1 MGRTNSMGGPFQPQR
16 RVLLGAACC
25 ALVGG
30 ATPAVAQALVL
41 HVAVSARSPWRV
53 VTSKELLALY
63 TGRVRTLA
71 DGGPATPLDQRRD
84 GSVRKAFYQAL
95 TGLDIARINSYWAR
109 LHFTGEVQQPPA
121 VGDDSDV
128 VRRLLADASA
138 VGYLAAEPQD
148 PALRVVLRLQVNPP
162 P

>member
-1 MGRTNSMGGPFQPQR
+1 MGRTNSLGGPFQPQR

-84 GSVRKAFYQAL
+84 GSVRESLPRMQTRKRPAWGGQLVGRGA
-95 TGLDIARINSYWAR
+95 GARA
-109 LHFTGEVQQPPA
+109 GAGAGGCAGA
-121 VGDDSDV
+121 VFGGC
-128 VRRLLADASA
+128 AGAGA
-138 VGYLAAEPQD
+138 CVGAGAAAGRGQ
-148 PALRVVLRLQVNPP
+148 R
-162 P
+162 